1 MTCISI
7 PFEIVKEITGA
18 ESDNLAAMQGRAV
31 IGMLEAYLGVILIKR
46 NFKNEKITVPYAKSH
61 IFKAKHG
68 PINSISELVMTAGDT
83 DYSVP
88 LDKVSFDSRYV
99 EVKGKLPAHIS
110 ALKMT
115 YNAGLYD
122 SWYDMPEVLL
132 QAAEELLGYKYA
144 ADYKAGFT
152 SEHLGDY
159 SYSKG
164 AMLRGLP
171 IEIAGMLDGLVL

>member
-1 MTCISI
+1 
-7 PFEIVKEITGA
+7 
-18 ESDNLAAMQGRAV
+18 
-31 IGMLEAYLGVILIKR
+31 
-46 NFKNEKITVPYAKSH
+46 
-61 IFKAKHG
+61 
-68 PINSISELVMTAGDT
+68 MTAGDT

-99 EVKGKLPAHIS
+99 EVKGKLPAYIS

-122 SWYDMPEVLL
+122 SWTDLPGVLVE
-132 QAAEELLGYKYA
+132 AIEELLKYKYTT
-144 ADYKAGFT
+144 DYKAGFT

-164 AMLRGLP
+164 AMVRGLP
-171 IEIAGMLDGLVL
+171 VEIAGMLDGLVL